1 MNLKKLKST
10 VEELKEDFGA
20 GLLAADVYSSE
31 SGQSIFGYNTN
42 PQACALFNKVTG
54 DLNSALKGAKFPE
67 LGNYYMLDLVDEKMV
82 IVVTLADYQLGM
94 LLDKTQ
100 TSLGLLLNVHL
111 PKAVDSFEE
120 AIVG

>member
-1 MNLKKLKST
+1 MNVQKLKDT
-10 VEELKEDFGA
+10 IEMIKEDFGP
-20 GLLAADVYSSE
+20 GLLATDIYSSAG
-31 SGQSIFGYNTN
+31 GQSIVGYNTN

-54 DLNSALKGAKFPE
+54 DLNSALKESKFPE

-82 IVVTLADYQLGM
+82 VVVTLADYQWGM

-100 TSLGLLLNVHL
+100 ISLGLLLNVNL
-111 PKAVDSFEE
+111 PKAIDGFEE